1 MSDFFPILKIKN
13 SDITG
18 RAPADLESGELAIN
32 NYDGKLFYRNSKEG
46 GVNSLNLLS
55 GLSLQSFLNFE
66 KELRDYRNADV
77 GTIVNWTISSVSDAV
92 PPYKHDYNYYGV
104 CHYNPQTESINKRQN
119 IKSVTKQGVG
129 SYIFEFIS
137 PFPNTEYEVT
147 IDYPQFEEGGVV
159 YFSKI
164 ANKTASSLSIITAT
178 ASSDSNSNVVTT
190 NHDLTYLNL
199 KCVA

>member
-1 MSDFFPILKIKN
+1 M
-13 SDITG
+13 
-18 RAPADLESGELAIN
+18 AIN
-32 NYDGKLFYRNSKEG
+32 NYDGKLFYRNSKQG
-46 GVNSLNLLS
+46 GINSLDLLS

-77 GTIVNWTISSVSDAV
+77 ATLTSWTINTVSDAV
-92 PPYKHDYNYYGV
+92 PPYKHDYDYYSV
-104 CHYNPQTESINKRQN
+104 CNYNPQSDVISKKQN
-119 IKSVTKQGVG
+119 VKSVTKQGVG
-129 SYIFEFIS
+129 SYLFEFIS
-137 PFPNTEYEVT
+137 PFPNTDYEVT

-164 ANKTASSLSIITAT
+164 SNKTVSSLSIVTAT
-178 ASSDSNSNVVTT
+178 ASSDSNNDVVTT

>member
-18 RAPADLESGELAIN
+18 RTPNDLESGELAIN
-32 NYDGKLFYRNSKEG
+32 NYDGKLFYKNSKEG

-55 GLSLQSFLNFE
+55 GLSLQGFLNFE

-77 GTIVNWTISSVSDAV
+77 ATLTNWTINTVSDAV
-92 PPYKHDYNYYGV
+92 PPYKHDYDYYSV
-104 CHYNPQTESINKRQN
+104 CNYNPQSDAISKKQN
-119 IKSVTKQGVG
+119 VSSVTKQGVG
-129 SYIFEFIS
+129 SYLFEFIS
-137 PFPNTEYEVT
+137 PFPNIDYEVT
-147 IDYPQFEEGGVV
+147 VDYPQFEEGGVV

-164 ANKTASSLSIITAT
+164 ASKTVSSLSIITAT
-178 ASSDSNSNVVTT
+178 ASSDSNNDVVTT

>member
-1 MSDFFPILKIKN
+1 MSDFFPVLKIKN

-18 RAPADLESGELAIN
+18 RAPNDLESGELAIN
-32 NYDGKLFYRNSKEG
+32 NYDGKLFYKNSKEG

-55 GLSLQSFLNFE
+55 GLSLQGFLNFE

-77 GTIVNWTISSVSDAV
+77 ATLTSWTINTVSDAV
-92 PPYKHDYNYYGV
+92 PPYKHDYDYYSV
-104 CHYNPQTESINKRQN
+104 CNYNPQSDAISKKQN
-119 IKSVTKQGVG
+119 VKSVTKQGVG
-129 SYIFEFIS
+129 SYLFEFIS
-137 PFPNTEYEVT
+137 PFPNIDYEVT
-147 IDYPQFEEGGVV
+147 VDYPQFEEGGVV

-164 ANKTASSLSIITAT
+164 SNKTVSSLSIITAT
-178 ASSDSNSNVVTT
+178 ASSDSNNDVVTT

>member
-18 RAPADLESGELAIN
+18 RTPTDLESGELAIN
-32 NYDGKLFYRNSKEG
+32 NYDGKLFYKNSKEG

-55 GLSLQSFLNFE
+55 GLSLQGFLNFE

-77 GTIVNWTISSVSDAV
+77 ATLTSWTINTVSDAV
-92 PPYKHDYNYYGV
+92 PPYKHDYDYYSV
-104 CHYNPQTESINKRQN
+104 CNYNPQSDAISKKQN
-119 IKSVTKQGVG
+119 VKSVTKQGVG
-129 SYIFEFIS
+129 SYLFEFIS
-137 PFPNTEYEVT
+137 PFPNIDYEVT
-147 IDYPQFEEGGVV
+147 VDYPQFEEGGVV

-164 ANKTASSLSIITAT
+164 SNKTVSSLSIITAT
-178 ASSDSNSNVVTT
+178 ASSDSNNDVVTT

>member
-1 MSDFFPILKIKN
+1 MSEFVPILKIKN

-18 RAPADLESGELAIN
+18 RAPNDLESGELAIN

-55 GLSLQSFLNFE
+55 GLSLQGFLNFE
-66 KELRDYRNADV
+66 KELRDYRNANV
-77 GTIVNWTISSVSDAV
+77 ATLTSWTINTVSDAV
-92 PPYKHDYNYYGV
+92 PPYKHDYDYYSV
-104 CHYNPQTESINKRQN
+104 CNYNPQSDTVSKKQN
-119 IKSVTKQGVG
+119 VKSVTKQGVG
-129 SYIFEFIS
+129 SYLFEFIS
-137 PFPNTEYEVT
+137 PFPNTDYEVT

-164 ANKTASSLSIITAT
+164 SNKTVNSLSIVTAT
-178 ASSDSNSNVVTT
+178 ASSDSNNDVVTT

>member
-18 RAPADLESGELAIN
+18 RAPNDLESGELAIN
-32 NYDGKLFYRNSKEG
+32 NYDGKLFYKNSKEG

-55 GLSLQSFLNFE
+55 GLSLQGFLNFE

-77 GTIVNWTISSVSDAV
+77 ATLTSWTINTVSDAV
-92 PPYKHDYNYYGV
+92 PPYKHDYDYYSV
-104 CHYNPQTESINKRQN
+104 CNYNPQSDSISKKQN
-119 IKSVTKQGVG
+119 VSSVTKQGVG
-129 SYIFEFIS
+129 SYLFEFIS
-137 PFPNTEYEVT
+137 PFPNIDYEVT
-147 IDYPQFEEGGVV
+147 VDYPQFEEGGVV

-164 ANKTASSLSIITAT
+164 SNKTVSSLSIITAT
-178 ASSDSNSNVVTT
+178 ASSDSNNDVVTT

>member
-18 RAPADLESGELAIN
+18 RAPNDLESGELAIN
-32 NYDGKLFYRNSKEG
+32 NYDGKLFYRNSKQG
-46 GVNSLNLLS
+46 GINSLDLLS
-55 GLSLQSFLNFE
+55 GFSLQSFLNFE

-77 GTIVNWTISSVSDAV
+77 ATLTSWTINTVSDAV
-92 PPYKHDYNYYGV
+92 PPYKHDYDYYSV
-104 CHYNPQTESINKRQN
+104 CNYNPQSDAISKKQN
-119 IKSVTKQGVG
+119 VKSVTKQGVG
-129 SYIFEFIS
+129 SYLFEFIS
-137 PFPNTEYEVT
+137 PFPNIDYEVT
-147 IDYPQFEEGGVV
+147 VDYPQFEEGGVV

-164 ANKTASSLSIITAT
+164 SNKTVSSLSIVTAT
-178 ASSDSNSNVVTT
+178 ASSDSNNDVVTT

>member
-66 KELRDYRNADV
+66 KELRDIEMP
-77 GTIVNWTISSVSDAV
+77 TW
-92 PPYKHDYNYYGV
+92 
-104 CHYNPQTESINKRQN
+104 E
-119 IKSVTKQGVG
+119 
-129 SYIFEFIS
+129 
-137 PFPNTEYEVT
+137 
-147 IDYPQFEEGGVV
+147 
-159 YFSKI
+159 
-164 ANKTASSLSIITAT
+164 L
-178 ASSDSNSNVVTT
+178 
-190 NHDLTYLNL
+190 
-199 KCVA
+199 

>member
-18 RAPADLESGELAIN
+18 RAPNDLESGELAIN
-32 NYDGKLFYRNSKEG
+32 NYDGKLFYRNSKQG
-46 GVNSLNLLS
+46 GINSLDLLS
-55 GLSLQSFLNFE
+55 GFSLQSFLNFE

-77 GTIVNWTISSVSDAV
+77 ATLTSWTINTVSDAV
-92 PPYKHDYNYYGV
+92 PPYKHDYDYYSV
-104 CHYNPQTESINKRQN
+104 CNYNPQSDAISKKQN
-119 IKSVTKQGVG
+119 VKSVTKQGVG
-129 SYIFEFIS
+129 SYLFEFIS
-137 PFPNTEYEVT
+137 PFPNIDYEVT
-147 IDYPQFEEGGVV
+147 VDYPQFEEGGVV

-164 ANKTASSLSIITAT
+164 ASKTVSSLSIITAT
-178 ASSDSNSNVVTT
+178 ASSDSNNDVVTT